1 MMKRKEDLWT
11 NGNFEA
17 KIDEPDLL
25 VLKELNYSCIH
36 DLVLNRNEPQLYS
49 ILERLEAEGGAGIS
63 KTRETIFSAYSTSGQ
78 TPLDLILKK
87 WEYKSIMKFLAR
99 TEEMDEINFT
109 VNSLNEIINNFKLN
123 QAEV

>member
-63 KTRETIFSAYSTSGQ
+63 KTRDTIFSAYSTSGQ